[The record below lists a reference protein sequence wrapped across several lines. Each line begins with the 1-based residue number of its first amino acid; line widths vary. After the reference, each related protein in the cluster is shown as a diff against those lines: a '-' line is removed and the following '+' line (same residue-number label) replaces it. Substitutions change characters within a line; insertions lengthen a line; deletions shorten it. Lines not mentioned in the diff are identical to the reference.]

1 MLRKS
6 CLALALMAAVAV
18 GSQSAE
24 AQGPRA
30 MRSAVGTL
38 LENKDSLQL
47 SADQVARLDSLN
59 KLTMTRN
66 QPVMEKMR
74 AARESGAG
82 MEGMREFMGEMR
94 KNDEESFQA
103 ALALLSDTQRPKAEA
118 IVAKAREGMRRPPQ
132 ERPTAPGPGRF
143 PPPGPPL

>member
-6 CLALALMAAVAV
+6 CLALALAAALVG
-18 GSQSAE
+18 GSQLAE

-30 MRSAVGTL
+30 MRSAVSTL

-47 SADQVARLDSLN
+47 SADQVARLDSLS
-59 KLTMTRN
+59 KATQARN
-66 QPVMEKMR
+66 APLMEKMR

-82 MEGMREFMGEMR
+82 MEGAREFMGEMR

-103 ALALLSDTQRPKAEA
+103 ALALLNETQRPKAEA
-118 IVAKAREGMRRPPQ
+118 IVAKAREGMRRPPSQ
-132 ERPTAPGPGRF
+132 
-143 PPPGPPL
+143 

>member
-6 CLALALMAAVAV
+6 CLALALAAALVG
-18 GSQSAE
+18 GSQLAE

-30 MRSAVGTL
+30 MRSAVGTM

-47 SADQVARLDSLN
+47 STDQVAKLDSLN
-59 KLTMTRN
+59 KGTQARN
-66 QPVMEKMR
+66 APLMEKMR

-82 MEGMREFMGEMR
+82 MEGMREIMGEMR
-94 KNDEESFQA
+94 KNDDESFQA
-103 ALALLSDTQRPKAEA
+103 ALALLNETQRPKAEA

-132 ERPTAPGPGRF
+132 Q
-143 PPPGPPL
+143 